1 MKRNWDTVR
10 DLLTRLEDEEFTDQP
25 LRLACFKNSPERD
38 SISYHIELLI
48 EAGLIQGYMSK
59 ELGSWPADFVAERLT
74 WSGHEFLDA
83 IRNDTLWAKTKA
95 KFASEGLSMTFDGI
109 KKVAAWG
116 MTSMLG
122 LSS

>member
-25 LRLACFKNSPERD
+25 LRLACFQNSPERD
-38 SISYHIELLI
+38 SISYHMELLI
-48 EAGLIQGYMSK
+48 EAGLVQGYMSK

-83 IRNDTLWAKTKA
+83 IRNDTLWNKTKA
-95 KFASEGLSMTFDGI
+95 KFASEGL
-109 KKVAAWG
+109 G
-116 MTSMLG
+116 MTMELVKTFALSTATKMLS
-122 LSS
+122 LP